1 MSPIDLFINLLK
13 ERAGKWLSEAELLTI
28 IPNQEKLDK
37 EINALRASGWDITG
51 RTIQAPTDVE
61 GGVTIRL
68 VTQYR
73 YTPPR
78 ATKGW
83 LCTRCSNVYTP
94 VSGEAFGDSTI
105 DPKHRQAACW
115 RCKKK
120 TFWRLIDEQASSDRE
135 D

>member
-1 MSPIDLFINLLK
+1 MTTVDLFINLLK

-37 EINALRASGWDITG
+37 EINTLRQSGWDIAA
-51 RTIQAPTDVE
+51 RTIKEPVEVE
-61 GGVTIRL
+61 GGVTLRV
-68 VTQYR
+68 VTQYL

-83 LCTRCSNVYTP
+83 ACTRCAAVYTA
-94 VSGEAFGDSTI
+94 VSGEVFGDSTI
-105 DPKHRQAACW
+105 DPKHRQSLCW

-120 TFWRLIDEQASSDRE
+120 TFWRRIDE
-135 D
+135 

>member
-28 IPNQEKLDK
+28 IPSQEKLDK
-37 EINALRASGWDITG
+37 EINALRQSGWDISA
-51 RTIQAPTDVE
+51 RTIKEPVDVE
-61 GGVTIRL
+61 DGVRL
-68 VTQYR
+68 RVVTQYL

-83 LCTRCSNVYTP
+83 TCTRCADVYTS

-105 DPKHRQAACW
+105 DPKHRQAVCW

-120 TFWRLIDEQASSDRE
+120 TFWRRIDEQASSNRKD
-135 D
+135 